1 LYLTNLTRL
10 DLSSTQLT
18 SLPPEISHLTNLTR
32 LYLSGTQLTSLPP
45 EISHLTNLTG
55 LNLSD
60 NQLSSLPTE
69 IIKLDLE
76 IKWETQKYFNGIILK
91 NNPFENP
98 PIDIIKKGKNAV
110 IEYFK
115 SLEGEKQALNEVKVL
130 LVGDGGSGKT
140 SLLNQLLGEVF
151 NKSESQTHGINI
163 KQWEVKEE
171 ENKIKV
177 HLWDFGGQEI
187 MHATHQ
193 FFLSKRSLYILV
205 LDGRKEEK
213 IEYWLKHI
221 ESFGGDSPVLVVL
234 NKIDENPAFEV
245 NGKFLQEKYPSIK
258 GFYRISCK
266 DRRGIENFLQN
277 LKKQLTIIEHLKTTW
292 AKSWFNIKTQLENI
306 NDNFISYSKYV
317 EMCNKE
323 NITEKSA
330 QEALVDFL
338 NDLGVILHFK
348 NLELLDTH
356 VLEPKWVTEAVYRII
371 NSEKLA
377 NEKGV
382 LKLKLLDEILKKE
395 KETDYYYPREKF
407 MYIVNLM
414 KKFELCFGIDNQ
426 TVLIPDLLEIQ
437 EPIFNFND
445 DDSIKFLI
453 DYDNFLPKSIMPR
466 FLVKMHK
473 DIKNKLRWR
482 TGVVLEDPSFQS
494 TALIKSDNDANKI
507 YIYVN
512 GKQKRDYFSVIL
524 SNFREINQSFE
535 KIKSIEKV
543 RMPSEPE
550 ITVSYMHLIR
560 LEIKGIEKYI
570 PDGSENEYNVKD
582 LLGTI
587 YVEKKN
593 EEEILQILKEIRN
606 EFDNDETFIRKV
618 NDIALL
624 QPNFMGVGVN
634 LNQLIKKVLDKK

>member
-1 LYLTNLTRL
+1 
-10 DLSSTQLT
+10 
-18 SLPPEISHLTNLTR
+18 
-32 LYLSGTQLTSLPP
+32 
-45 EISHLTNLTG
+45 
-55 LNLSD
+55 
-60 NQLSSLPTE
+60 
-69 IIKLDLE
+69 
-76 IKWETQKYFNGIILK
+76 
-91 NNPFENP
+91 
-98 PIDIIKKGKNAV
+98 
-110 IEYFK
+110 
-115 SLEGEKQALNEVKVL
+115 
-130 LVGDGGSGKT
+130 
-140 SLLNQLLGEVF
+140 
-151 NKSESQTHGINI
+151 
-163 KQWEVKEE
+163 
-171 ENKIKV
+171 
-177 HLWDFGGQEI
+177 
-187 MHATHQ
+187 
-193 FFLSKRSLYILV
+193 
-205 LDGRKEEK
+205 
-213 IEYWLKHI
+213 
-221 ESFGGDSPVLVVL
+221 
-234 NKIDENPAFEV
+234 
-245 NGKFLQEKYPSIK
+245 
-258 GFYRISCK
+258 
-266 DRRGIENFLQN
+266 
-277 LKKQLTIIEHLKTTW
+277 
-292 AKSWFNIKTQLENI
+292 
-306 NDNFISYSKYV
+306 
-317 EMCNKE
+317 MCNKE

-348 NLELLDTH
+348 DLELLDTH

-371 NSEKLA
+371 NSKKLA
-377 NEKGV
+377 DEKGV

-395 KETDYYYPREKF
+395 KETDYYYPRERY
-407 MYIVNLM
+407 MYIVDLM
-414 KKFELCFGIDNQ
+414 KKFELCFGIDKQ

-437 EPIFNFND
+437 EPKFNFND
-445 DDSIKFLI
+445 DVSIKFLI

-482 TGVVLEDPSFQS
+482 TGVILEDPSFHS

-550 ITVSYMHLIR
+550 ITVSYKHLIR

-606 EFDNDETFIRKV
+606 EFDNDETFIRKA
-618 NDIALL
+618 NDIVLL
-624 QPNFMGVGVN
+624 QPNYMGVGID
-634 LNQLIKKVLDKK
+634 LKQLIKKVLGKK